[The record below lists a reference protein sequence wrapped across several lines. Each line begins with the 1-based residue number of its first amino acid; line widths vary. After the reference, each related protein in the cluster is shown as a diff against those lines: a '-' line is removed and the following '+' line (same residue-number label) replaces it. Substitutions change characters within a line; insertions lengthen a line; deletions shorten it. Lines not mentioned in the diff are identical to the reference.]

1 MPLTTVERSKSSK
14 RPRPENLIYSKPF
27 CTPILFTARWKR
39 AGRKFGSLLRETWFV
54 SLFLSY
60 VVLFASRLVKY
71 AKCGFYSGRQPNCHL
86 CSGSPALRLLER
98 RVHDRSR
105 RGKAVNAVLH
115 FKQPRHHRLSSCVHR
130 IESCELCL
138 QFFQWERLRLHGK
151 RPRRFFSELTQS
163 EDCEAVCNLLLN
175 IYANNIDGELRFA
188 AQY

>member
-1 MPLTTVERSKSSK
+1 MERLKSSK
-14 RPRPENLIYSKPF
+14 RLHPGNLICSKPLYTLIPF
-27 CTPILFTARWKR
+27 TTPWRR
-39 AGRKFGSLLRETWFV
+39 AGRKSASLLRETWFD
-54 SLFLSY
+54 SLCVTLILNIAF
-60 VVLFASRLVKY
+60 FASWLVKY
-71 AKCGFYSGRQPNCHL
+71 AKCGFAGGRQPNCHL